1 MNTRLILSAQLMY
14 NELSKLPEKP
24 RVFMFEFFEG
34 QIGNPPD
41 DIKRAFDFS
50 VVGENFDKKAVNR
63 MQSILEQLL
72 KLEKDDFVKLRKAF
86 KN

>member
-1 MNTRLILSAQLMY
+1 MNTGLILSAQLMY
-14 NELSKLPEKP
+14 NELQRLPEKP
-24 RVFMFEFFEG
+24 RMFMFEFFEG

-41 DIKRAFDFS
+41 DIKKAFDFS

-63 MQSILEQLL
+63 MQIILEQLL
-72 KLEKDDFVKLRKAF
+72 KLEKEDFIRLRKAF